1 MMRKIILM
9 VTLTVVETKNKIQEG
24 QEIIR
29 ICKNYIVAL
38 SMELSRKELPKV
50 SSKLQRIED
59 LFFYLEW

>member
-50 SSKLQRIED
+50 NPK
-59 LFFYLEW
+59 

>member
-1 MMRKIILM
+1 M

-50 SSKLQRIED
+50 SPESKRIQD
-59 LFFYLEW
+59 SFLYLEW

>member
-50 SSKLQRIED
+50 SPKLQRIED

>member
-50 SSKLQRIED
+50 KFRTLYRIQN
-59 LFFYLEW
+59 

>member
-50 SSKLQRIED
+50 IPKLQRIKD
-59 LFFYLEW
+59 SFLYSEW

>member
-50 SSKLQRIED
+50 IPKLQRIQD
-59 LFFYLEW
+59 LLLYLEW

>member
-50 SSKLQRIED
+50 SPNLRRIKD
-59 LFFYLEW
+59 LF

>member
-50 SSKLQRIED
+50 IHKFQRIQD
-59 LFFYLEW
+59 LFLYSEW

>member
-50 SSKLQRIED
+50 SPESKRIQD
-59 LFFYLEW
+59 LFLYLEW

>member
-50 SSKLQRIED
+50 CRKSKRTND
-59 LFFYLEW
+59 LLLYLGW